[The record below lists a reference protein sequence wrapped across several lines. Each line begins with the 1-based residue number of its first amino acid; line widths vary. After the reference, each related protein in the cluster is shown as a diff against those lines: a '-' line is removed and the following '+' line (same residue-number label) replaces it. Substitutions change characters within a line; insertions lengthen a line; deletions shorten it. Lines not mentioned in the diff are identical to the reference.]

1 MDVIARS
8 SHWVEGARPKTIPA
22 AIVPVL
28 VGTSSVATGNLG
40 LGYGLS
46 WVRFLLALLVS
57 VSLQVGVNFANDYSD
72 GIRGTDKDRVGP
84 RRLVG
89 SGLIEPMKVKIAA
102 MLCFS
107 FAAVA
112 GLILAILTSW
122 WLILV
127 GVSAILS
134 AWFYTGGPRP
144 YGYLGFGEVF
154 VFVYFGVV
162 ATVGSSY
169 IQVEEFRSL
178 PVLLSVPVGLLATA
192 LLVTNNLRD
201 LEKDKATG
209 KNTLAVRIGDRRTR
223 TLYLVLVY
231 SAPLAVAGMGLLN
244 VDVILTLCATF
255 LILAVVHP
263 VARRVSHGAQG
274 QQLIQVLEHTG
285 RNHLAFGVLVSAS
298 LWANAIWC

>member
-1 MDVIARS
+1 M
-8 SHWVEGARPKTIPA
+8 
-22 AIVPVL
+22 
-28 VGTSSVATGNLG
+28 
-40 LGYGLS
+40 
-46 WVRFLLALLVS
+46 
-57 VSLQVGVNFANDYSD
+57 
-72 GIRGTDKDRVGP
+72 
-84 RRLVG
+84 
-89 SGLIEPMKVKIAA
+89 
-102 MLCFS
+102 
-107 FAAVA
+107 
-112 GLILAILTSW
+112 
-122 WLILV
+122 
-127 GVSAILS
+127 
-134 AWFYTGGPRP
+134 
-144 YGYLGFGEVF
+144 
-154 VFVYFGVV
+154 V

-263 VARRVSHGAQG
+263 VARRVSRGAQG

-285 RNHLAFGVLVSAS
+285 RNHLAFGV
-298 LWANAIWC
+298 